1 MSYAIPFQTSPK
13 AFYMKTVDG
22 FYNSQVYNQATNTM
36 VNTSSFP
43 FPASAMAGAVSRG
56 LNTAESL
63 TCASSNPNYYCASSH
78 DCPGQNSNCPNCVK
92 NKCQK

>member
-1 MSYAIPFQTSPK
+1 MSYSTSFQTAPK

-22 FYNSQVYNQATNTM
+22 FYNSQTFSPATNTL

-56 LNTAESL
+56 MSTAEAL
-63 TCASSNPNYYCASSH
+63 TCASNNSSYYCASSH
-78 DCPGQNSNCPNCVK
+78 DCPGQNSNCGNCVQH
-92 NKCQK
+92 KCQK